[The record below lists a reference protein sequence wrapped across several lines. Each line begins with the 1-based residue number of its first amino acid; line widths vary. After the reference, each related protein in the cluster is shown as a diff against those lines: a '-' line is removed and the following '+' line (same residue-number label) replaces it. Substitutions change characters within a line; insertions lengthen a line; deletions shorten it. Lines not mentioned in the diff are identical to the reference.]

1 MGSTGASQTAR
12 GPGTRGWAPRP
23 RGIPSLLTPGGPHT
37 PAIPELIRSAH
48 QPIGASH
55 SRHTRK
61 AASPAHVPA
70 ASPRHGFAGPRAAP
84 NTPSLCLMGS
94 PGQKQSPRTGVPSM
108 HTERLTPRGGKARPG
123 DGTCRGNGTLAFRE
137 RPTTRMNPNIHS
149 SQTLSLNPVEQSFSR
164 SEKAVEPSPRGILVL
179 GSCGVPCPGPLNRSL
194 STLSACLLGLQGA
207 LCE

>member
-1 MGSTGASQTAR
+1 
-12 GPGTRGWAPRP
+12 
-23 RGIPSLLTPGGPHT
+23 
-37 PAIPELIRSAH
+37 
-48 QPIGASH
+48 
-55 SRHTRK
+55 
-61 AASPAHVPA
+61 
-70 ASPRHGFAGPRAAP
+70 
-84 NTPSLCLMGS
+84 
-94 PGQKQSPRTGVPSM
+94 M
-108 HTERLTPRGGKARPG
+108 HTERLTSRGGKARPG

-179 GSCGVPCPGPLNRSL
+179 GSRGVPCPGPLNRSL

>member
-23 RGIPSLLTPGGPHT
+23 RGIPSLLTPGGPHA

-70 ASPRHGFAGPRAAP
+70 ASPRRGFAGPRAAP
-84 NTPSLCLMGS
+84 KTPSLCLMGS
-94 PGQKQSPRTGVPSM
+94 PWAETISQDREM

-123 DGTCRGNGTLAFRE
+123 DGTCQGNGTLAFRE

-179 GSCGVPCPGPLNRSL
+179 GSRGVPCPGPLNRSL
-194 STLSACLLGLQGA
+194 STLSACLLGAAGGPL
-207 LCE
+207 